1 MENQSFWQVL
11 LTVLLAFIGGG
22 IVNLI
27 FESIRSKKKK
37 NTLKKLLLS
46 EIKLNKMILNAP
58 ELEKGH
64 WRTHKIYT
72 SIYDNQLF
80 SLPDL
85 DYDDDKLDK
94 IVKYYNLL
102 DLLKDRD
109 KENLKI
115 DNMLRHGNYK
125 GASSFQNE
133 LGIVKYNLRKELIEL
148 SNDIIRKEL

>member
-1 MENQSFWQVL
+1 MGNQSFWQVL

-46 EIKLNKMILNAP
+46 EIKLNKMILSAS
-58 ELEKGH
+58 ELEKGP

-72 SIYDNQLF
+72 SIYDNHLF
-80 SLPDL
+80 SLTDI

-109 KENLKI
+109 KENIKI
-115 DNMLRHGNYK
+115 DNMLSHGNYD

-148 SNDIIRKEL
+148 SNDIIRKDL